1 MYRHREQDGNR
12 YRACQATG
20 VEPKTMVW
28 RGKSPVAY
36 VLSTNLHPTR
46 HRQQLQTPGQR
57 QKVPVV
63 GYPRT
68 APLPAAGG
76 LSIALRIVRADVK
89 TIETLSHDI
98 DDLTAF
104 FRRYLPAEQVKLV
117 WSLGDAVERLGIAED
132 ILRERQ
138 RAADVVRHVSGCAH
152 PR

>member
-1 MYRHREQDGNR
+1 
-12 YRACQATG
+12 
-20 VEPKTMVW
+20 MVW
-28 RGKSPVAY
+28 HGKSPVAY

-117 WSLGDAVERLGIAED
+117 WSLRDAVERLGIAED

>member
-1 MYRHREQDGNR
+1 M
-12 YRACQATG
+12 
-20 VEPKTMVW
+20 
-28 RGKSPVAY
+28 
-36 VLSTNLHPTR
+36 
-46 HRQQLQTPGQR
+46 QTPGQR

-68 APLPAAGG
+68 ALLPAAGG
-76 LSIALRIVRADVK
+76 LSIALRIVRADVE
-89 TIETLSHDI
+89 TIETLSRDI

-104 FRRYLPAEQVKLV
+104 LRRYLPAEQVKLV